1 MNNQLLNMS
10 QIKYK
15 IMKLAKKTN
24 ENTYIGK
31 VNEENGNQ
39 NMRMWSR
46 LQSSE
51 TQGNNQ
57 STNP

>member
-1 MNNQLLNMS
+1 
-10 QIKYK
+10 
-15 IMKLAKKTN
+15 MKLAKKTN

-31 VNEENGNQ
+31 VNEENENQ